1 MTDSQFDFDSEA
13 GFFKLRD
20 IFGWSETEARSKAW
34 RGVLRHNEQEFSLAL
49 RQLKSLD
56 FRHGPS
62 GVSLLGLVLF
72 VENGSDDLDTPL
84 LRAFLSKGGSL
95 DMPLDESGDLA
106 LIRCA
111 KSGRVDAA
119 LLLLDKGAS
128 SHAKGADGQSLID
141 LAKAGHSTAQSIQ
154 KLAVASGNPT

>member
-1 MTDSQFDFDSEA
+1 MTDAQFDFDSEA

-34 RGVLRHNEQEFSLAL
+34 RSALRRNEQDFALAL
-49 RQLKSLD
+49 RQVKSLD
-56 FRHGPS
+56 FRHTPS
-62 GVSLLGLVLF
+62 GFSLLGLILF

-84 LRAFLSKGGSL
+84 LRTFLSKGGSL
-95 DMPLDESGDLA
+95 DMPLDESGELA

-128 SHAKGADGQSLID
+128 FYAKGADGQSLID
-141 LAKAGHSTAQSIQ
+141 MAKTGHSTAQSIQ
-154 KLAVASGNPT
+154 KLAAASGNPT